1 MSSFSSDIEKIVN
14 KHVINFFNGIK
25 EKFSDSLD
33 ENGDALISLN
43 DIIDLWNSE
52 GLSSEDNGSSSV
64 ESNVSSKSINPG
76 PGSGNPVLG
85 SCNPGPGSGN
95 PVLGSCNPV
104 LGSGSQGSCSSTK
117 KNTESKNSKPIG
129 SAASNASNNGCQ
141 YVNIRGDNKGKLCGG
156 KVSQSSTSGKY
167 CSKHLKEEKE
177 EKSTNSEKKSPAK
190 EKTVKKQK
198 DDFTSSTKEE
208 LKQKIEE
215 RKSTIPITRNKWGN
229 YEHPDT
235 NIVLDKETHMAYGK
249 QNSDGKIIPL
259 SAEDIEMCK
268 ILNFKYKLPESI
280 SSSKKIEYESD
291 EDEDIYDDED
301 EIDEDE
307 LED

>member
-25 EKFSDSLD
+25 DKFSDSLD

-52 GLSSEDNGSSSV
+52 GLSSGYDSGSCQDDKSLEKSK
-64 ESNVSSKSINPG
+64 VSAKSINDILKD
-76 PGSGNPVLG
+76 S
-85 SCNPGPGSGN
+85 SS
-95 PVLGSCNPV
+95 
-104 LGSGSQGSCSSTK
+104 SQGSGIK
-117 KNTESKNSKPIG
+117 KNTKPIG
-129 SAASNASNNGCQ
+129 SAASNASSNGCQ
-141 YVNIRGDNKGKLCGG
+141 YVNVRGDNKGKLCGG
-156 KVSQSSTSGKY
+156 KVSQSSSSGKY

-177 EKSTNSEKKSPAK
+177 EKSVTNEKKSPAK

>member
-25 EKFSDSLD
+25 DKFSDSLD

-52 GLSSEDNGSSSV
+52 GLSSGYDSSSGQDD
-64 ESNVSSKSINPG
+64 ESLEKSKVSAKSINDILKD
-76 PGSGNPVLG
+76 S
-85 SCNPGPGSGN
+85 SS
-95 PVLGSCNPV
+95 
-104 LGSGSQGSCSSTK
+104 SQGSGIK
-117 KNTESKNSKPIG
+117 KNTKPIG
-129 SAASNASNNGCQ
+129 SAASNASSNGCQ
-141 YVNIRGDNKGKLCGG
+141 YVNVRGDNKGKLCGG
-156 KVSQSSTSGKY
+156 KVSQSSSSGKY

-177 EKSTNSEKKSPAK
+177 EKSVTNEKKSPAK
-190 EKTVKKQK
+190 EKIVKKQK